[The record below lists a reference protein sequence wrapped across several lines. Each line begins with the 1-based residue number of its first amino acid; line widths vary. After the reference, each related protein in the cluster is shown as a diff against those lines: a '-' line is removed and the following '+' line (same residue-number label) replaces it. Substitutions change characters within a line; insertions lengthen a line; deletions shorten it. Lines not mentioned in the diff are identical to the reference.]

1 MWTASFTT
9 LLLGVAPAFGAQEPL
24 PSGLAELC
32 AEFSGFDQ
40 NADGQPEITRLRVR
54 SEASRTLSQAS
65 ASTPAPRVLILAE
78 ARLLAS
84 EPNAASAASL
94 GPELE
99 RMVADLHKDGWSAAL
114 IEVEL
119 PASQAHRDGRV
130 LLGLREFLRA
140 AAKAEELDG
149 VILVGR
155 FPDAFLVRTV
165 NWRKNESLTLHKG
178 TPEQRTWKQTRFVR
192 RVPEPVA
199 HRCDIVLADLDGN
212 WEEMY
217 IEPRVQLP
225 ATYAV
230 FEGAIPANGGLA
242 VDLQVSSVAF
252 EDCFHLPD
260 GRLEVAHTEVDGE
273 TQYWVGLHDRD
284 ADLECAQSDS
294 EFINRIAQP
303 EIFVSR
309 IDAHGIALS
318 PNPTILDMHG
328 KGLLDENGK
337 PQSLEFADAKSVPS
351 WNSSIWSFDPQLE
364 RALLRD
370 YFDRNHAYR
379 SGAAELAFR
388 PASIA
393 CDLGSGYQVMK
404 AAAPE
409 WKSLN
414 EKSADL
420 RGKPTLVDFVDWLQ
434 LPAVLRTVRAH
445 SDPWGSVF
453 GKAPAAELDA
463 LFASTERGAPL
474 SWTPQGTQLVPSLH
488 KAAGGG
494 KLDFFL
500 LRSLW
505 QSGLVSAQSALYLHT
520 GCHGISPPGA
530 ATRAF
535 DHPSYGQRGGG
546 ESLLFYGRGLAMLGR
561 AKVFYDEPRG
571 FAQELAAGRTIGHA
585 WARYFDAE
593 ARVSWAKAGGDIGR
607 KRAYFWSVLGDW
619 TLRLQ
624 RPAT

>member
-1 MWTASFTT
+1 VWTAALVA
-9 LLLGVAPAFGAQEPL
+9 LLLGFIPSLSAQEAPPL
-24 PSGLAELC
+24 SLNELC
-32 AEFSGFDQ
+32 VEFTGFDQ
-40 NADGQPEITRLRVR
+40 DGDGQPEIMSLQVR
-54 SEASRTLSQAS
+54 AEAKAK
-65 ASTPAPRVLILAE
+65 APRVLILTE
-78 ARLLAS
+78 ARLLGS
-84 EPNAASAASL
+84 DPSVESAASL

-99 RMVADLHKDGWSAAL
+99 RMVSDLNKEGWSAAL
-114 IEVEL
+114 VEVEL

-140 AAKAEELDG
+140 AAKAAPLDG

-165 NWRKNESLTLHKG
+165 NWRKNEALTLHQGK
-178 TPEQRTWKQTRFVR
+178 PEQRSWKKTRYVR

-212 WEEMY
+212 WEDLY
-217 IEPRVQLP
+217 IGPRVKLP
-225 ATYAV
+225 ATHAV
-230 FEGAIPANGGLA
+230 FEGEIPENGGLA
-242 VDLQVSSVAF
+242 VDVQTSSVAF

-260 GRLEVAHTEVDGE
+260 GRLEVAQTVVEGE
-273 TQYWVGLHDRD
+273 ARYWVSLHDRD
-284 ADLECAQSDS
+284 ADLECAPIDS
-294 EFINRIAQP
+294 AFMNRIAQP

-318 PNPTILDMHG
+318 PNAKIQDLHG
-328 KGLLDENGK
+328 KHLLDENGK
-337 PQSLEFADAKSVPS
+337 PQSLEFADAQSVPS
-351 WNSSIWSFDPQLE
+351 WSGAIWSFDPQLE

-379 SGAAELAFR
+379 SGAVELAFR

-393 CDLGSGYQVMK
+393 CDLGSGYKIMK

-409 WKSLN
+409 WQSLN

-463 LFASTERGAPL
+463 LFANTERGAPL
-474 SWTPQGTQLVPSLH
+474 SWTPIGTQLVPSLH
-488 KAAGGG
+488 KATGGG

-505 QSGLVSAQSALYLHT
+505 QTELVSAQSALYLHT

-530 ATRAF
+530 ASLAF
-535 DHPSYGQRGGG
+535 DHPSYGRRGGG

-585 WARYFDAE
+585 WAHYFDAE
-593 ARVSWAKAGGDIGR
+593 ARVSWPEAGGDIGR

-624 RPAT
+624 RPATKGVDY

>member
-1 MWTASFTT
+1 VWTAPITIF
-9 LLLGVAPAFGAQEPL
+9 LLGFSPSLVAQEAAPPRL
-24 PSGLAELC
+24 TELC
-32 AEFSGFDQ
+32 EQFTGFDQ
-40 NADGQPEITRLRVR
+40 NGDGQVEITRLQVR
-54 SEASRTLSQAS
+54 AEISQMQDRAEPQ
-65 ASTPAPRVLILAE
+65 AEAPRVLILCE
-78 ARLLAS
+78 ARLLAPDS
-84 EPNAASAASL
+84 RVEAAPSL
-94 GPELE
+94 APELK
-99 RMVADLHKDGWSAAL
+99 RMVADLGEEGWAAAL

-140 AAKAEELDG
+140 VAKAGPLDG

-165 NWRKNESLTLHKG
+165 NWRKNEALTLHKG
-178 TPEQRTWKQTRFVR
+178 KPEQRSWATTRFVR

-199 HRCDIVLADLDGN
+199 DRCDIVLADLDGN
-212 WEEMY
+212 WEELY
-217 IEPRVQLP
+217 IGPRVKLP

-242 VDLQVSSVAF
+242 VDVQSSGVAF

-260 GRLEVAHTEVDGE
+260 GRLEISETSVDGE
-273 TQYWVGLHDRD
+273 TRYWVSLHDRD
-284 ADLECAQSDS
+284 ADLECAPSDS
-294 EFINRIAQP
+294 AFINRISQP
-303 EIFVSR
+303 DIFVSR

-318 PNPTILDMHG
+318 PNAEIQDMHG
-328 KGLLDENGK
+328 KRLLDENGK
-337 PQSLEFADAKSVPS
+337 PQSLEFADANSLPS
-351 WNSSIWSFDPQLE
+351 WSGAIWSFDPQLE

-393 CDLGSGYQVMK
+393 CELGSGYSVMK

-409 WKSLN
+409 WKGLS
-414 EKSADL
+414 EEAADL
-420 RGKPTLVDFVDWLQ
+420 RGKPTLVDFVAWLQ

-445 SDPWGSVF
+445 SDSWGSVF

-463 LFASTERGAPL
+463 VFASTERGAPL
-474 SWTPQGTQLVPSLH
+474 SWTPRGTQLIPSLRQ
-488 KAAGGG
+488 AAGGG

-505 QSGLVSAQSALYLHT
+505 QTELVSAQSALYLHT
-520 GCHGISPPGA
+520 GCQGISPPGA
-530 ATRAF
+530 STLAF
-535 DHPSYGQRGGG
+535 DHPNYGRRGGG

-593 ARVSWAKAGGDIGR
+593 ARVSWANAGGDIGR

>member
-1 MWTASFTT
+1 MGTAWITAC
-9 LLLGVAPAFGAQEPL
+9 LLVLAPALPAQEAPPASL
-24 PSGLAELC
+24 EELC
-32 AEFSGFDQ
+32 AQFSGFDQ
-40 NADGQPEITRLRVR
+40 NDDGQVEITRLQLRAEAK
-54 SEASRTLSQAS
+54 SE
-65 ASTPAPRVLILAE
+65 APRVLILAE
-78 ARLLAS
+78 ARLLAAVPS
-84 EPNAASAASL
+84 FADVDSL
-94 GPELE
+94 APELQ
-99 RMVADLHKDGWSAAL
+99 RMVADLHQDGWSAAL

-140 AAKAEELDG
+140 AANAAPLDG
-149 VILVGR
+149 VILIGR

-165 NWRKNESLTLHKG
+165 NWRKHEALTLHRG
-178 TPEQRTWKQTRFVR
+178 TPEQRSWKKTRFVR
-192 RVPEPVA
+192 RVPEAVA

-212 WEEMY
+212 WEDLY
-217 IEPRVQLP
+217 IGPRVNLP
-225 ATYAV
+225 ATHAV
-230 FEGAIPANGGLA
+230 FDGAIPQNGGLA
-242 VDLQVSSVAF
+242 VDIQPSSVAC

-260 GRLEVAHTEVDGE
+260 GRLEVSETEGE
-273 TQYWVGLHDRD
+273 GEARYWVSLHDRD
-284 ADLECAQSDS
+284 ADLECAPSDKQ
-294 EFINRIAQP
+294 FTNRIGQP

-318 PNPTILDMHG
+318 PNSAIQDMHG
-328 KGLLDENGK
+328 KSLLDDSGK
-337 PQSLEFADAKSVPS
+337 PQSLEFADAKSLPS
-351 WNSSIWSFDPQLE
+351 WSGEIWNFDPQLE

-379 SGAAELAFR
+379 TGVAELAFR

-393 CDLGSGYQVMK
+393 CDLGSGYQIMK

-414 EKSADL
+414 EKPADL

-463 LFASTERGAPL
+463 LFASTARGAPL
-474 SWTPQGTQLVPSLH
+474 SWTPRGTQLVPSLR

-505 QSGLVSAQSALYLHT
+505 QTELVSGQSALYLHT

-530 ATRAF
+530 AKLAF
-535 DHPSYGQRGGG
+535 DHPNYGRRGGG
-546 ESLLFYGRGLAMLGR
+546 ESLLFYSRGLAMVGR

-571 FAQELAAGRTIGHA
+571 FAQELAAGRTVGHA

-593 ARVSWAKAGGDIGR
+593 ARVSWSKAGGDIGR

-624 RPAT
+624 RPTT

>member
-1 MWTASFTT
+1 MWTVAIAS
-9 LLLGVAPAFGAQEPL
+9 LLFGWTPAVAAQEAPRISL
-24 PSGLAELC
+24 EELC
-32 AEFSGFDQ
+32 ADFSGFDQ
-40 NADGQPEITRLRVR
+40 NRDGQAEITRLQLR
-54 SEASRTLSQAS
+54 ATA
-65 ASTPAPRVLILAE
+65 AADAPRVLILAE
-78 ARLLAS
+78 SRLLAAD
-84 EPNAASAASL
+84 PQAAGAGSL
-94 GPELE
+94 LPELE
-99 RMVADLHKDGWSAAL
+99 RMLGDLHADGWSAAL

-119 PASQAHRDGRV
+119 PASQAHRDGQV
-130 LLGLREFLRA
+130 LLGIREFLRA
-140 AAKAEELDG
+140 TARAEDLDG

-165 NWRKNESLTLHKG
+165 NWRKNESLTLHQG
-178 TPEQRTWKQTRFVR
+178 TPEQRTWKKTRFVR

-217 IEPRVQLP
+217 IGPRVKLP
-225 ATYAV
+225 ATHAV
-230 FEGAIPANGGLA
+230 FEESIPKNGGLA
-242 VDLQVSSVAF
+242 VDVQVSSIAF

-260 GRLEVAHTEVDGE
+260 GRLEVAQTEVAGE
-273 TQYWVGLHDRD
+273 TRYWVNLHDRD
-284 ADLECAQSDS
+284 ADLECALSDS

-318 PNPTILDMHG
+318 PNAEIKDANG
-328 KGLLDENGK
+328 KGLLDPHGK
-337 PQSLEFADAKSVPS
+337 PQSLAFADAKSVPS
-351 WNSSIWSFDPQLE
+351 WSGAIWSFDPQLE
-364 RALLRD
+364 RSLLRD

-393 CDLGSGYQVMK
+393 CDLGSGYAVMK

-414 EKSADL
+414 EKAADR

-453 GKAPAAELDA
+453 GKAPAAQLDA
-463 LFASTERGAPL
+463 LFANTERGAPL
-474 SWTPQGTQLVPSLH
+474 SWTPQGSQLVPSLR

-505 QSGLVSAQSALYLHT
+505 QTELVSPQSALYLHT

-530 ATRAF
+530 AKLAF
-535 DHPSYGQRGGG
+535 DHPSYGRRGGG

-585 WARYFDAE
+585 WAHYFKAE
-593 ARVSWAKAGGDIGR
+593 AQVTWSQAGGDIGR

>member
-1 MWTASFTT
+1 VWTAALVA
-9 LLLGVAPAFGAQEPL
+9 LLLGFIPSLSAQEAPPL
-24 PSGLAELC
+24 SLNELC
-32 AEFSGFDQ
+32 VEFTGFDQ
-40 NADGQPEITRLRVR
+40 DGDGQPEIMSLQVR
-54 SEASRTLSQAS
+54 AEAKAK
-65 ASTPAPRVLILAE
+65 APRVLILTE
-78 ARLLAS
+78 ARLLGS
-84 EPNAASAASL
+84 DPSVEGAASL

-99 RMVADLHKDGWSAAL
+99 RMVSDLNKEGWSAAL
-114 IEVEL
+114 VEVEL

-140 AAKAEELDG
+140 AAKAAPLDG

-165 NWRKNESLTLHKG
+165 NWRKNEALTLHQGK
-178 TPEQRTWKQTRFVR
+178 PEQRSWKKTRYVR

-212 WEEMY
+212 WEDLY
-217 IEPRVQLP
+217 IGPRVKLP
-225 ATYAV
+225 ATHAV
-230 FEGAIPANGGLA
+230 FEGEIPENGGLA
-242 VDLQVSSVAF
+242 VDVQTSSVAF

-260 GRLEVAHTEVDGE
+260 GRLEVAQTVVEGE
-273 TQYWVGLHDRD
+273 ARYWVSLHDRD
-284 ADLECAQSDS
+284 ADLECAPIDS
-294 EFINRIAQP
+294 AFMNRIAQP

-318 PNPTILDMHG
+318 PNAKIQDLHG
-328 KGLLDENGK
+328 KLLLDENGK
-337 PQSLEFADAKSVPS
+337 PQSLEFADAQSVPS
-351 WNSSIWSFDPQLE
+351 WSGAIWSFDPQLE

-379 SGAAELAFR
+379 SGAVELAFR

-393 CDLGSGYQVMK
+393 CDLGSGYKIMK

-409 WKSLN
+409 WQSLN

-463 LFASTERGAPL
+463 LFANTERGAPL
-474 SWTPQGTQLVPSLH
+474 SWTPKGTQLVPSLH
-488 KAAGGG
+488 KATGGG

-505 QSGLVSAQSALYLHT
+505 QTELVSAQSALYLHT

-530 ATRAF
+530 ASLAF
-535 DHPSYGQRGGG
+535 DHPSYGRRGGG

-585 WARYFDAE
+585 WAHYFDAE
-593 ARVSWAKAGGDIGR
+593 ARVSWSEAGGDIGR

-624 RPAT
+624 RPATKGVDY